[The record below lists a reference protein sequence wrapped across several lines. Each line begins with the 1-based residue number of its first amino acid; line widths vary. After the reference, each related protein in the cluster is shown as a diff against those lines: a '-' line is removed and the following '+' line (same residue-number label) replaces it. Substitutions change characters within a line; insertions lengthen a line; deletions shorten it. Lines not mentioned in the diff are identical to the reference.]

1 MLCVATFLFSEE
13 SSVTA
18 QASNQGLTLKSL
30 ALDWN
35 AQELLT
41 DWERTGVLDPCLGG
55 WSGVTCDNAT
65 NMNVLTLN
73 FTGKGLS
80 GPIPPQI
87 SQLVY
92 LEVLELDDNQ
102 IVDPIPLE
110 IGKLIHLRRLSIN
123 SNSLMSLPPEA
134 LLSCNLT
141 YLSMHQ
147 NRISGQLPAWISE
160 MSLLEKLDMYGN
172 ELWGG
177 LPPEYGKLQNMKSMY
192 VYFHNDKQLVL
203 YAECLA

>member
-1 MLCVATFLFSEE
+1 MLVHICEFRNL
-13 SSVTA
+13 
-18 QASNQGLTLKSL
+18 
-30 ALDWN
+30 
-35 AQELLT
+35 
-41 DWERTGVLDPCLGG
+41 
-55 WSGVTCDNAT
+55 
-65 NMNVLTLN
+65 
-73 FTGKGLS
+73 TGKGLS

-141 YLSMHQ
+141 YLYVRNNLDFFRFGCHQ
-147 NRISGQLPAWISE
+147 RSQTN
-160 MSLLEKLDMYGN
+160 
-172 ELWGG
+172 
-177 LPPEYGKLQNMKSMY
+177 
-192 VYFHNDKQLVL
+192 
-203 YAECLA
+203 